1 MQPSDDIIHEL
12 ISNTDYRYIRALGAL
27 YYRITCQDSIKIYNV
42 LEPLLADY
50 RRLAIRKTDAKLEVI
65 HMDEFVDLLLTA
77 ELFCGITLPRIQ

>member
-1 MQPSDDIIHEL
+1 M
-12 ISNTDYRYIRALGAL
+12 